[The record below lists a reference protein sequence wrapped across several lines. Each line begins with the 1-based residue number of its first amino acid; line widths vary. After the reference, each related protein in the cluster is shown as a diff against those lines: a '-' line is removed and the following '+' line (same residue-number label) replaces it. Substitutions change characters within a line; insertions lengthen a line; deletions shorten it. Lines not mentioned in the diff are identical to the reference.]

1 MFEDTYKTIASPSTG
16 NYSEKR
22 SKFLAYAFPVKTEA
36 QVKERLSE
44 IQKKH
49 NDARH
54 HCYAYILGPNK
65 DAYRMNDNGEPSGTA
80 GRPIH
85 GQLLSKDLT
94 DTLVI
99 VVRYFGGIKLGVSG
113 LQNAYKLAAKEAL
126 DAANIV
132 EKTIDETYEVVFDYL
147 QMNSVMQLMK
157 DPYVNIISQQSDL
170 NCSIRFSVRRREAER
185 IVTALKK
192 IGEVKY
198 CC

>member
-1 MFEDTYKTIASPSTG
+1 M
-16 NYSEKR
+16 
-22 SKFLAYAFPVKTEA
+22 
-36 QVKERLSE
+36 
-44 IQKKH
+44 
-49 NDARH
+49 
-54 HCYAYILGPNK
+54 
-65 DAYRMNDNGEPSGTA
+65 
-80 GRPIH
+80 
-85 GQLLSKDLT
+85 
-94 DTLVI
+94 
-99 VVRYFGGIKLGVSG
+99 
-113 LQNAYKLAAKEAL
+113 

-147 QMNSVMQLMK
+147 QMNGVMQLMK